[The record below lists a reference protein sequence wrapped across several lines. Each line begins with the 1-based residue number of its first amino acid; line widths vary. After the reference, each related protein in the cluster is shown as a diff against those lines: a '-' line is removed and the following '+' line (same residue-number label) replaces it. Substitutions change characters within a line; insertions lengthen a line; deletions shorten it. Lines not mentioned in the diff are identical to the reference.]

1 VAFGDE
7 APERDQDGRRVRS
20 QEEKWRVPEEDPAG
34 QIPKGDPDRVKL
46 GGDQSPAS
54 DSDDEASRAQ
64 LIYCGLCGALNPASN
79 FYCAA
84 CGTTLVDAF
93 HGSEGLRVYDRPD
106 TASRLIEIVAA
117 GTELDIVD
125 DPDAPEDFVRV
136 KLERGRLGYIRL
148 QDVASLAAARP
159 PAGLDATLGVPDI
172 NTNARGCVTQ
182 TGALGALVLMLVLSS
197 LVFLYIMRSKSTDSG
212 IMALA
217 ACVTIGPL
225 LFLTIGLFIYARS
238 RDERLEILAE
248 EAEAERSARSH
259 DGG

>member
-1 VAFGDE
+1 
-7 APERDQDGRRVRS
+7 VRS

-34 QIPKGDPDRVKL
+34 RLPKGEPDRFRL
-46 GGDQSPAS
+46 GGEAGGSAGPE
-54 DSDDEASRAQ
+54 DEASRAQ
-64 LIYCGLCGALNPASN
+64 LIYCGLCGALNPATN

-93 HGSEGLRVYDRPD
+93 HASEGLRVYDKPD
-106 TASRLIEIVAA
+106 TASRLIEIVPA
-117 GTELDIVD
+117 GVELDVVD
-125 DPDAPEDFVRV
+125 DPDAPDDFVRV

-148 QDVASLAAARP
+148 QDVASLAAART
-159 PAGLDATLGVPDI
+159 PAGLDAVLGVPDI

-182 TGALGALVLMLVLSS
+182 TGALGALILMLLLSS
-197 LVFLYIMRSKSTDSG
+197 LVFLYIMRSDSKDSG

-248 EAEAERSARSH
+248 EAEAARRAQNQH
-259 DGG
+259 GD